1 MTGTPELATL
11 RAELDDIDRHLV
23 ELIARRLD
31 TVTAVG
37 KAKANSAAP
46 VRDVERERAVL
57 EAAEAVARRH
67 GVSGDLVRRVFREI
81 IGHAVDRQSADLL
94 TTSAKKITVGFP
106 GAEHSYSHLAAAK
119 HLAGRNQNEA

>member
-1 MTGTPELATL
+1 MTETSELAKL
-11 RAELDDIDRHLV
+11 RAELDDIDRNLV

-37 KAKANSAAP
+37 EAKASASAP

-57 EAAEAVARRH
+57 EAVEAVARQH

-81 IGHAVDRQSADLL
+81 IGHAVDRQSADLIA
-94 TTSAKKITVGFP
+94 TSAQAVTVGFP
-106 GAEHSYSHLAAAK
+106 GADHSYSH
-119 HLAGRNQNEA
+119 